1 MKARQNVIVTL
12 RMGHEDMDMELPA
25 FLPIAELKVSI
36 LQTLR
41 TLYPRSYSG
50 CKAITLR
57 SNGMILSPT
66 QTLASLGIWD
76 GSILQGEYTKCAPR
90 YWTIVRFLFLPI
102 DKSFYIL

>member
-76 GSILQGEYTKCAPR
+76 GAILQGEEQYR
-90 YWTIVRFLFLPI
+90 
-102 DKSFYIL
+102 

>member
-76 GSILQGEYTKCAPR
+76 GSILQGEEEYR
-90 YWTIVRFLFLPI
+90 
-102 DKSFYIL
+102 

>member
-12 RMGHEDMDMELPA
+12 RMGHEDMDMELP
-25 FLPIAELKVSI
+25 PIAELKVSI

-76 GSILQGEYTKCAPR
+76 GSILQGEEQYR
-90 YWTIVRFLFLPI
+90 
-102 DKSFYIL
+102 

>member
-1 MKARQNVIVTL
+1 MSMIRVNYDNARAQARQLEQSEQECARIVQ
-12 RMGHEDMDMELPA
+12 G
-25 FLPIAELKVSI
+25 

-76 GSILQGEYTKCAPR
+76 GSILQGEEQYR
-90 YWTIVRFLFLPI
+90 
-102 DKSFYIL
+102 